1 MDMKI
6 TRESTECR
14 WMEAERP
21 AKEWQGAKN
30 QVVKNNELI
39 EIDLLDHIKYQG
51 KEEWFADVWD
61 AVGISACIRNNMEES
76 VVGQLPNMEIHILTY
91 E

>member
-1 MDMKI
+1 MDTKI
-6 TRESTECR
+6 TREPTECR
-14 WMEAERP
+14 WMEAERQ
-21 AKEWQGAKN
+21 AKEWQGAKS
-30 QVVKNNELI
+30 QVAKNNELI

-51 KEEWFADVWD
+51 KEEWFTDVWD